1 MSASSSASV
10 VTSGRFVW
18 YELQTTDTR
27 AAQEFYGSV
36 VGWGTQDGPV
46 PDMAYTILTAGG
58 TPVGGLMD
66 HGTPPGWIGYVGV
79 KNVDE
84 VAGQVARLGGSVHVP
99 PTDIPTVGRFAVV
112 ADPQK
117 VVFALFSTAEPGA
130 DEPPAPA
137 PGTPGHIGWHEL
149 LTTDWQKAVDF
160 YGEMFGWRKDHE
172 FDMGAMGTYQ
182 IFSIG
187 GVPAGGMFN
196 KQQAE
201 TAPYW
206 RYYFNVEDIDAASAR
221 VTAGGGKVVNG
232 PMQVPGGD
240 WIIHGLDPQGADFA
254 LVGKRR

>member
-1 MSASSSASV
+1 MSASSVS
-10 VTSGRFVW
+10 SGRFVW
-18 YELQTTDTR
+18 YELMTTDTK

-46 PDMAYTILTAGG
+46 PDMSYTLFTAGG

-66 HGTPPGWIGYVGV
+66 HGAPPSWIGYVGV
-79 KNVDE
+79 DDVDE
-84 VAGQVARLGGSVHVP
+84 VAGQVTSLGGSVCVP

-149 LTTDWQKAVDF
+149 HAADGQTAFGF
-160 YGEMFGWRKDHE
+160 YGEMFGWQKDHE
-172 FDMGAMGTYQ
+172 FDMGAMGVYQ
-182 IFSIG
+182 IFAVAG
-187 GVPAGGMFN
+187 TPAGGMFT
-196 KQQAE
+196 KPPME
-201 TAPYW
+201 PVPYW
-206 RYYFNVEDIDAASAR
+206 LYYFNVADIDAASER
-221 VTAGGGKVVNG
+221 VTAGAGKILNG

-240 WIIHGLDPQGADFA
+240 WIIQGMDPQGAMFA
-254 LVGKRR
+254 LVGKRS